1 MTSRKTETKCDWDTG
16 NSLKPEVPLTLSR
29 MCLDRFHYCKYVI
42 SSEPQQS
49 RVYQKLYLLTKPD
62 NVPSCVIKL
71 PFIHFQAQLPSFCI
85 ISDEEI
91 NQLFLSWRHLSMNSQ
106 KHLSY
111 AKLKK
116 DREFYKAL
124 NWCFS
129 PSVEIFFFV
138 LCPDWSCSWHQLKAW
153 WPFYPHIGFI
163 WCHYFINNFRHLCG
177 RQRKRTLLKTIL
189 GSRLL
194 IIK

>member
-1 MTSRKTETKCDWDTG
+1 MRHKASFYPFSG
-16 NSLKPEVPLTLSR
+16 PASLFLHHGIL
-29 MCLDRFHYCKYVI
+29 
-42 SSEPQQS
+42 
-49 RVYQKLYLLTKPD
+49 
-62 NVPSCVIKL
+62 
-71 PFIHFQAQLPSFCI
+71 
-85 ISDEEI
+85 SDEEI

-116 DREFYKAL
+116 DGEFYKAL

-129 PSVEIFFFV
+129 PSVEIFFV

-177 RQRKRTLLKTIL
+177 RQRKRTVENHFRKSPFNYKIIESRLSLLHPDSLLRLLKDHSPERKAVLVVSCLRWNTVFL
-189 GSRLL
+189 A
-194 IIK
+194 

>member
-1 MTSRKTETKCDWDTG
+1 MLFHQSL
-16 NSLKPEVPLTLSR
+16 NSHEFIRSFI
-29 MCLDRFHYCKYVI
+29 CW
-42 SSEPQQS
+42 QS
-49 RVYQKLYLLTKPD
+49 LITYRHASFY
-62 NVPSCVIKL
+62 
-71 PFIHFQAQLPSFCI
+71 PFSGPASLFLHHGIL
-85 ISDEEI
+85 SDEEI
-91 NQLFLSWRHLSMNSQ
+91 NQLLLSWRHLSMNSQ

-111 AKLKK
+111 AKLKT

-129 PSVEIFFFV
+129 PSVEIFFV
-138 LCPDWSCSWHQLKAW
+138 LCPDWSWSWHQLKAW

-163 WCHYFINNFRHLCG
+163 WCHYYINNFRHLCG

-189 GSRLL
+189 GSCLL

>member
-16 NSLKPEVPLTLSR
+16 TSFKPEVPLTLSR

-49 RVYQKLYLLTKPD
+49 RVYQRLYLLTKPD
-62 NVPSCVIKL
+62 NVPSCVMLERIFSLTMMFSVLGENKASFY
-71 PFIHFQAQLPSFCI
+71 PFSVPASLFLHHDIL
-85 ISDEEI
+85 SDEEI
-91 NQLFLSWRHLSMNSQ
+91 NQLFRSWRHLSMNSQ

-116 DREFYKAL
+116 DGEFYKAL

-129 PSVEIFFFV
+129 PSVEICF
-138 LCPDWSCSWHQLKAW
+138 L
-153 WPFYPHIGFI
+153 FYA
-163 WCHYFINNFRHLCG
+163 
-177 RQRKRTLLKTIL
+177 
-189 GSRLL
+189 L
-194 IIK
+194 IEVAVGTN